1 MGGILWRWEQS
12 VTGQWAAAVMNQ
24 ESGLSLMSIT
34 LDNSLHV
41 HCQLCDRVKNLMIQI
56 NDTFDIESTKVGRSC
71 KRLSL
76 CRSSFYILLS
86 SCLLVICYRRAKACF
101 SWIWIHRY
109 IYHLQLWRF
118 YLETL
123 KTDSSVSRP
132 EFCLYLFTYHGD
144 LSKTVWVQSKSLT
157 AAPY

>member
-1 MGGILWRWEQS
+1 MWSIYTRMGGILWRWELS
-12 VTGQWAAAVMNQ
+12 VTGQWAAVRNQ

-86 SCLLVICYRRAKACF
+86 SCLLVICYRRAKACL

-132 EFCLYLFTYHGD
+132 EFCLIFIYLSWR
-144 LSKTVWVQSKSLT
+144 LEQNSVS
-157 AAPY
+157 AI